1 MDAVTQILLDRSR
14 EADAI
19 GRTVLLSLAAHAA
32 LIALV
37 VFLPT
42 DWASQK
48 TDSRAVMMIS
58 LGGAEGPRQ
67 GMTAISAKPIQQA
80 VPEPVKP
87 KEQAPPAL
95 AKPEMI
101 EPLKNARVQP
111 KATAKPEPEKK
122 IEPQLHGR
130 TPTKGTEVK
139 EGSARVE
146 TGGQK
151 TPFGGLATGGG
162 GGAGAAITDFADF
175 CCPEYLT
182 TLVQI
187 VQRNWQ
193 QNQGVD
199 GTVVVKFTI
208 LRNGTLTDIQVEQQ
222 SVPFLNLA
230 AQRAVV
236 QTKQVPPLP
245 APFTGNQLTVHL
257 VFQFKR

>member
-1 MDAVTQILLDRSR
+1 MDAVTQVLVDRSR
-14 EADAI
+14 EADKI
-19 GRTVLLSLAAHAA
+19 SRMVILSLAAHA
-32 LIALV
+32 
-37 VFLPT
+37 VFVAAVAFMPST
-42 DWASQK
+42 WSTTVRPDP
-48 TDSRAVMMIS
+48 SRTMVIS
-58 LGGAEGPRQ
+58 LEGAPGPRQ
-67 GMTAISAKPIQQA
+67 GMTAISAKPVQEVA
-80 VPEPVKP
+80 PNPP
-87 KEQAPPAL
+87 KAHEQAPPAL
-95 AKPEMI
+95 TKPEMV
-101 EPLKNARVQP
+101 EPLKTAKPQP
-111 KATAKPEPEKK
+111 KAIARPDTKK
-122 IEPQLHGR
+122 IEPQLHGP

-139 EGSARVE
+139 EGAARVE

-151 TPFGGLATGGG
+151 TPFGGLATGGAA
-162 GGAGAAITDFADF
+162 GAGAALTDYADF

-199 GTVVVKFTI
+199 GTVIVKTTI

-236 QTKQVPPLP
+236 QTKQGPPLP
-245 APFTGNQLTVHL
+245 AAFTGNQLTVHL